1 VMAMTMMWLCRI
13 HGRLGLAVLF
23 FSLVQGMAGTLKL
36 FVLQKTNQVPHHQPH
51 SALGLGPDRDCKVGN
66 QQCATTRSVS

>member
-1 VMAMTMMWLCRI
+1 MSVTMMWLCRI

-36 FVLQKTNQVPHHQPH
+36 FVLHKTNQVPHHQPGPH
-51 SALGLGPDRDCKVGN
+51 CGSAQNENAGKLEN